1 MTWDPKYEERK
12 AKCLAALAKCAE
24 NGDTEVAHL
33 DADKALLALIDDD
46 EVRAAFEALERWY
59 A

>member
-12 AKCLAALAKCAE
+12 AKCLAALAGCDT
-24 NGDTEVAHL
+24 GDTERDHVM
-33 DADKALLALIDDD
+33 ADKALLDMIDDP
-46 EVRAAFEALERWY
+46 EIRTAFEALERWY